1 MGYLMFY
8 YLVTIDIY
16 LAWLH
21 FFSIIYYAK
30 QLRVNCGRQDEG
42 LVVVVVVVLVIVL
55 VQQSNGDPD
64 MRMVTP
70 HAWLKLQ
77 LVVD

>member
-8 YLVTIDIY
+8 LVKIDIY

-30 QLRVNCGRQDEG
+30 QLRVNCGRQDEE
-42 LVVVVVVVLVIVL
+42 LVVVVLAVL
-55 VQQSNGDPD
+55 VQQ
-64 MRMVTP
+64 
-70 HAWLKLQ
+70 KEIQ
-77 LVVD
+77 I